1 MAATSPATR
10 PTPTTLMG
18 PFGSR
23 GSSLKAALAT
33 PTTRAGRLRTT
44 PATCLMFSP
53 AMGRTDDAGWGTSAV
68 CAPMPRKP
76 TSWYRRLPSASLACR
91 PSSPTTGRADSTG
104 VTVVVTGAPS
114 RSTVMLT
121 CRPADA
127 RIQPVS

>member
-18 PFGSR
+18 PLGSR

-33 PTTRAGRLRTT
+33 PTTRAGRLSTT

-68 CAPMPRKP
+68 CAPMPEEADV
-76 TSWYRRLPSASLACR
+76 LVQELAGGVLGLAAVGADDR
-91 PSSPTTGRADSTG
+91 PGGQHRGD
-104 VTVVVTGAPS
+104 GAW
-114 RSTVMLT
+114 
-121 CRPADA
+121 
-127 RIQPVS
+127 